1 VHVLVSDDDHDI
13 QAINTTIFPLF
24 PGKDDDKKSER
35 IKKLSNNFY
44 QKLLGR
50 QRGDTADLRKL
61 FFRRTSSYKIQ
72 AFRQCNWF
80 HETFGGPSMMV

>member
-44 QKLLGR
+44 QKLLG
-50 QRGDTADLRKL
+50 
-61 FFRRTSSYKIQ
+61 
-72 AFRQCNWF
+72 
-80 HETFGGPSMMV
+80 